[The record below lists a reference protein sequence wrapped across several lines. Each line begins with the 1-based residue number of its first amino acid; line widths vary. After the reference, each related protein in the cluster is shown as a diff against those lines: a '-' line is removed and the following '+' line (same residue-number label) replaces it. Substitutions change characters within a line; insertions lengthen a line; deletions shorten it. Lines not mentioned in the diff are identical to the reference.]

1 MINDIAKELGVSKTT
16 ISRAISGKGR
26 VSEKTRERVLK
37 YIDEIGYIPNAAGR
51 NLVTTKAKNI
61 AFSMPLNNDSTRS
74 AYFLECLF
82 GVEKRA
88 VEASYDVLI
97 VGNELKPISRVINSR
112 KVDGMVITRNII
124 GDSALE
130 RLALSG
136 IPIVLTGSTS
146 APNII
151 QVDYDGR
158 AAFRDLALR
167 LMDMWA
173 GNFGLIVTMKEFPA
187 NQTRAQGFTDA
198 VTTKNRQPPFIEWDA
213 DTDDEVYQA
222 FHKMYNKGIRNIIC
236 GDDIVCLELLNVIK
250 GGGKFE
256 SKFDPGKTG
265 HDNIN
270 IASFHSSHYL
280 ETFHPEIPVVQLDP
294 EKLGDMACRMLLQS
308 IDGQKTPMA
317 TFLDYN
323 LRI

>member
-16 ISRAISGKGR
+16 ISRAISGNGR
-26 VSEKTRERVLK
+26 VSKKTRERVLK
-37 YIDEIGYIPNAAGR
+37 YIDEIGYIPNAAGHS
-51 NLVTTKAKNI
+51 LATTKTKNI
-61 AFSMPLNNDSTRS
+61 AFSMPLDRDSTRS
-74 AYFLECLF
+74 TYFLECLF

-97 VGNELKPISRVINSR
+97 VGDEIEPISRVIKSR
-112 KVDGMVITRNII
+112 KVDGMVLTRSII

-136 IPIVLTGSTS
+136 IPIVLTGSTG
-146 APNII
+146 ARNII
-151 QVDYDGR
+151 QVGYDGR
-158 AAFRDLALR
+158 AAFRDLTLR
-167 LMDMWA
+167 LMDMWTGDFA
-173 GNFGLIVTMKEFPA
+173 LIVTMKEFPA
-187 NQTRAQGFTDA
+187 NQTRIQGFTDA
-198 VTTKNRQPPFIEWDA
+198 VTVKNRQSPFIEWDA
-213 DTDDEVYQA
+213 NTDDEVYQA
-222 FHKMYNKGIRNIIC
+222 FHRMYNKGIRNIIC
-236 GDDIVCLELLNVIK
+236 GDDAVCLNLLNVIK

-256 SKFDPGKTG
+256 SNLDPGKTG

-270 IASFHSSHYL
+270 IASFHSSYYL

-294 EKLGDMACRMLLQS
+294 EKLGDTACRMLLQS
-308 IDGQKTPMA
+308 IDGCQTPMK